1 MGSPGA
7 RHDAIV
13 EVVRRHTRDSVDHPV
28 LQVADLM
35 RAARWWAKLSQRDV
49 ALRAG
54 LPRVTVARIESG
66 ETADPAISTVQ
77 RIFAAAGFYLIVTND
92 ELGELTP
99 YHPDSAKYDR
109 GGRYLPA
116 HLKVHDVGEPYGT
129 ETERWWGWLR
139 LAWERSDPTV
149 PRWTFTRNR
158 RANQLPVDFEPAED
172 G

>member
-1 MGSPGA
+1 
-7 RHDAIV
+7 
-13 EVVRRHTRDSVDHPV
+13 VDHPV

-99 YHPDSAKYDR
+99 YHPDSEKYDR